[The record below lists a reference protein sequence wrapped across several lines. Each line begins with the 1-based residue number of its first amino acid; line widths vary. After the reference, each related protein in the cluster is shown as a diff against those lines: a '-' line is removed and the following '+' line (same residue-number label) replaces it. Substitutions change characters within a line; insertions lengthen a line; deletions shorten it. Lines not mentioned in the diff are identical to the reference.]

1 MPVTRP
7 VTPRSPNCTPP
18 GFFDGG
24 PPGFSAGTASSSA
37 SSAAGVSP
45 HLLLRAY
52 DVIAKAEDVSTRK
65 YERMRTDRK
74 GARAFLR
81 RTLTGPDFAAW
92 KAEFSKAKSRTGVK
106 VSKAKRDQ
114 ARFTK
119 AKGRTGVH
127 VKSSWSLRMSGETTA
142 RMDVAQQAELD
153 YAVQVEL
160 EIYELAKIHD
170 HGQRTEWTFVH
181 AGRYKRLQK
190 LAKELRSRTKKHKGF
205 TEAIKDA
212 QFAAQRTGPDG
223 DTNSYC
229 PDCGART

>member
-7 VTPRSPNCTPP
+7 VTPRPVTP
-18 GFFDGG
+18 GFFDGD

-81 RTLTGPDFAAW
+81 RTLTGPNFAAW

-114 ARFTK
+114 ARFSK

-142 RMDVAQQAELD
+142 RMECERGVPRSSRWRRRA
-153 YAVQVEL
+153 
-160 EIYELAKIHD
+160 
-170 HGQRTEWTFVH
+170 
-181 AGRYKRLQK
+181 
-190 LAKELRSRTKKHKGF
+190 LRMDS
-205 TEAIKDA
+205 
-212 QFAAQRTGPDG
+212 
-223 DTNSYC
+223 
-229 PDCGART
+229 